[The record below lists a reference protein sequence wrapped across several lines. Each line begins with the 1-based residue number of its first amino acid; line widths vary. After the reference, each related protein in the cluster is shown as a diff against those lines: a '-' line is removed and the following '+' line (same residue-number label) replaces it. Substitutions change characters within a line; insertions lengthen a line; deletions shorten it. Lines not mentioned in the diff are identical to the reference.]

1 MQKRVGEKY
10 VSEEVMQC
18 FWWVVVDLFYFVLFF
33 SGGGLEVAC
42 LSPFGLGHVNSG
54 VVIQKITMSTVQL
67 SSNKEKYL

>member
-18 FWWVVVDLFYFVLFF
+18 FGGLLLICFVLFF
-33 SGGGLEVAC
+33 SGGGLKVAC
-42 LSPFGLGHVNSG
+42 ISPFGLGHVNSG